1 MYQLGNAKKTVRE
14 RDVQKNNTEKF
25 SILLRN
31 QVKHLSNGKAKED
44 LEKLFKN
51 IKESK
56 LTRKDLLLCNSLWT
70 EISVPI
76 IPLEKNYFKI
86 YQKQYDIEQLKNDLK
101 TAILNMNTTWVDK
114 GANKKWK
121 SITLKSVNGGDQ
133 SFLEKK
139 DFLEVGKTNSY
150 KYTKAMNNC
159 NYFKK
164 LLEDIPTDI
173 YLVRILKLDEGGSLG
188 YHIDDNVFA
197 EKEKV
202 MRCHVP
208 IISHPKTE
216 FGIGFP
222 IAKRPPDKISKD
234 YPTRKEWNALDL
246 DRKHLEP
253 GFMYYTNVNTLH
265 AVYNPT
271 NVARYHLCIDMRP
284 PELMLSML
292 NQE

>member
-1 MYQLGNAKKTVRE
+1 M
-14 RDVQKNNTEKF
+14 
-25 SILLRN
+25 
-31 QVKHLSNGKAKED
+31 
-44 LEKLFKN
+44 
-51 IKESK
+51 
-56 LTRKDLLLCNSLWT
+56 
-70 EISVPI
+70 
-76 IPLEKNYFKI
+76 
-86 YQKQYDIEQLKNDLK
+86 
-101 TAILNMNTTWVDK
+101 
-114 GANKKWK
+114 
-121 SITLKSVNGGDQ
+121 NGGDQ

-139 DFLEVGKTNSY
+139 DFLEVDKTNSY

-159 NYFKK
+159 NYFKQ